1 MRRLALLG
9 LCLGLAGCGAA
20 SPAHLPFVSGS
31 DPYAPTGA
39 SETMARVQGHASTTE
54 PLRPTPGNVWPGP
67 IKAQPTLE
75 TLEQQQMELPN
86 QPAPPPLPRGSSTPP
101 SALPPVPS
109 VPRVPPVPKTETGIP
124 SPSRSPSGPPS
135 SATTIPTREGQAV
148 PSGGT
153 GSYSTVTLPNG
164 TTGVMVPNGN
174 GTSTIIRADGSVETV
189 PTPK

>member
-9 LCLGLAGCGAA
+9 LCLGLAGCGAD
-20 SPAHLPFVSGS
+20 SPVHLPFVAGS

-39 SETMARVQGHASTTE
+39 SETVQVVQGHAPAVT
-54 PLRPTPGNVWPGP
+54 PLRPSAGNVWPGP

-75 TLEQQQMELPN
+75 TLEQEPMELPN
-86 QPAPPPLPRGSSTPP
+86 QPAPPSLPRGSSTPA
-101 SALPPVPS
+101 SALPPVPA

-124 SPSRSPSGPPS
+124 SPSRPPS
-135 SATTIPTREGQAV
+135 SATTIPTRDGQAV

-153 GSYSTVTLPNG
+153 GSYRTVTLPNG

>member
-9 LCLGLAGCGAA
+9 LCLGLAGCSHSSAIG
-20 SPAHLPFVSGS
+20 LPFVSGA
-31 DPYAPTGA
+31 DPYAPSGA

-75 TLEQQQMELPN
+75 TLEQQPMELPN

-101 SALPPVPS
+101 ASLPPVPA
-109 VPRVPPVPKTETGIP
+109 VPRVPPVPNAETGQAP
-124 SPSRSPSGPPS
+124 APAP
-135 SATTIPTREGQAV
+135 SATTIPTRDGQAV

-153 GSYSTVTLPNG
+153 DSYRTITLPNG

>member
-9 LCLGLAGCGAA
+9 LCLGLAGCGQ
-20 SPAHLPFVSGS
+20 SSGIHLPFVSGA
-31 DPYAPTGA
+31 DPYAPTGT
-39 SETMARVQGHASTTE
+39 SETVRRVQGHASAAA

-75 TLEQQQMELPN
+75 TLEQQPMELPN
-86 QPAPPPLPRGSSTPP
+86 QPSPPPLPRGSSTPP

-124 SPSRSPSGPPS
+124 APSGGPS
-135 SATTIPTREGQAV
+135 SATTIPTRDGQAV

-153 GSYSTVTLPNG
+153 GAYRTVTLPNG

>member
-20 SPAHLPFVSGS
+20 SPVHLPFVSGS
-31 DPYAPTGA
+31 DPYAPPGT
-39 SETMARVQGHASTTE
+39 SETVQTVQGRAPAAT

-75 TLEQQQMELPN
+75 TLEQQPMDLPN
-86 QPAPPPLPRGSSTPP
+86 QPSPPPLPRGSSTPP

-124 SPSRSPSGPPS
+124 AASPSGGPS
-135 SATTIPTREGQAV
+135 SATTIPTRDGQAV

-153 GSYSTVTLPNG
+153 GAYRTVTLPNG